1 METYLMLGKYTVEAF
16 QDISK
21 NRTEKAKDLFASL
34 GGKIESM
41 YALLGDRDLYI
52 IAQFPNMQKA
62 IKASIELGKMTKIAF
77 TTSPAVPVEEFD
89 NMFK

>member
-21 NRTEKAKDLFASL
+21 NRTEKAKDLFANL
-34 GGKIESM
+34 GGEIESM
-41 YALLGDRDLYI
+41 YALLGDRDLFI
-52 IAQFPNMQKA
+52 IAKFPDMQKA

-77 TTSPAVPVEEFD
+77 TTSPAVAVEEFD